1 MGFPGG
7 SDSKES
13 TCNAGDSGSIRVQ
26 KISWRRRFSSSLAW
40 RIPWAEEPGGLQSM
54 GLQRVPRNWGTT
66 TFTFWVIWWNLTPG
80 QSCVGCESSLCQH
93 ILPLSH
99 LETISIIRSTAWYHR
114 CLCSSHPY
122 FIYQWLQSTR
132 VVMLAIWICQRIALK
147 CLLEVKRGK
156 FSIRIEKQSYSE
168 AAKIFSPSKSSI
180 CEIVEKKRNLCLFC
194 CSISNC
200 EIMTTVHG
208 KPLQI
213 ERH

>member
-1 MGFPGG
+1 MQETRVRSESGRSPGEG
-7 SDSKES
+7 DSPVVLPGESRGQRSLVGYNPWGCKES
-13 TCNAGDSGSIRVQ
+13 HATEGLPL
-26 KISWRRRFSSSLAW
+26 SL
-40 RIPWAEEPGGLQSM
+40 S
-54 GLQRVPRNWGTT
+54 
-66 TFTFWVIWWNLTPG
+66 
-80 QSCVGCESSLCQH
+80 ESSGEISHLVSPAWDVNHPFVQH

-99 LETISIIRSTAWYHR
+99 LETISIIRSTVWYHR

-147 CLLEVKRGK
+147 RLLEVKRGK
-156 FSIRIEKQSYSE
+156 FSIRIEEQSYSE